1 MKINTGL
8 LRLIALGALNVF
20 NVLTLLSAE
29 PALAQS
35 APAPVTNAAQSAEI
49 KIARGDEVQREV
61 QRILDK
67 RVSDHVVKGIAV
79 ALILPNDDTR
89 FVAAG
94 DSGNAARPK
103 IDEDTIFEIGS
114 ITKTFTATLL
124 AQMVER
130 GEVSLN
136 DPLRKFAPKDIQM
149 QTPGV
154 GDVTLEQLSTH
165 TSGLPRLPVNWQFMK
180 WRFLDWSNPYAHYSK
195 EMLWAN
201 AATETLDSAKKGKAD
216 YSNYGVALLGDALG
230 NQAGT
235 TWQALVQERI
245 TKPLQMSATDTITA
259 VNAIERLAWGTEAN
273 FNRVRHWD
281 SLSMGAC
288 GALRSSARDMAAY
301 IRAQRDGTLA
311 GAKATHGVHAKISE
325 RHSSGLGWVITR
337 KDDDEIIWHN
347 GGTAGFRSF
356 TGFSKKSGVAVV
368 VLANTAADVDDVGF
382 HIINSKY
389 ALDSA
394 PPFPWL
400 SVTIFMILILWLV
413 ASAWFARLGPATLNG
428 IFIPKKRFGPAPL
441 HSKRDVAYWLF
452 SVLTTIVVLHL
463 FAPWQIIGDMG
474 RWIVW
479 TIVGVSIVVM
489 IWRARKLPWRDEEGI
504 AAQTKS
510 MRAKRGIGLVLGGGT
525 SLVLLIFFFWNLA
538 QP

>member
-1 MKINTGL
+1 M
-8 LRLIALGALNVF
+8 ALGALNVF
-20 NVLTLLSAE
+20 TMLSADQ
-29 PALAQS
+29 AL
-35 APAPVTNAAQSAEI
+35 AQSAEI
-49 KIARGDEVQREV
+49 KVASVEELQRVEI

-79 ALILPNDDTR
+79 ALILPNGETR

-94 DSGNAARPK
+94 DSGNASRPK

-124 AQMVER
+124 AQMVAR

-136 DPLRKFAPKDIQM
+136 DPLRKFAPEGVQM
-149 QTPGV
+149 QMPGT
-154 GDVTLEQLSTH
+154 GDATLEQLSTH
-165 TSGLPRLPVNWQFMK
+165 TSGLPRLPVNVQFMK
-180 WRFLDWSNPYAHYSK
+180 WRLLDWSNPYAHYSK
-195 EMLWAN
+195 SMLWAN
-201 AATETLDSAKKGKAD
+201 AATETLDNAKKGKAD

-230 NQAGT
+230 NRAGT
-235 TWQALVQERI
+235 TWQVLVQEQI
-245 TKPLQMSATDTITA
+245 TKPLKMSATDTVTA
-259 VNAIERLAWGTEAN
+259 PDFRERLAFGTEAN

-288 GALRSSARDMAAY
+288 GALRSSTRDMATY

-311 GAKATHGVHAKISE
+311 GARVTHEVRAKISE

-356 TGFSKKSGVAVV
+356 TGFSKKSGIAVV
-368 VLANTAADVDDVGF
+368 VLANTAADVDDIGF
-382 HIINSKY
+382 HILNSKN
-389 ALDSA
+389 ALASA

-400 SVTIFMILILWLV
+400 SAAIFMVLILMLL
-413 ASAWFARLGPATLNG
+413 ASAWLARLGPATLNG
-428 IFIPKKRFGPAPL
+428 VFIAKKRFGPSPL
-441 HSKRDVAYWLF
+441 HSKKDVAYWLF
-452 SVLTTIVVLHL
+452 SSLTVIVVLHL
-463 FAPWQIIGDMG
+463 FAPWQIIGDTG

-479 TIVGVSIVVM
+479 AIVGVSIVAM
-489 IWRARKLPWRDEEGI
+489 IWRARALPWRDEEGI

-510 MRAKRGIGLVLGGGT
+510 MRAKKRIGLVLGGGT
-525 SLVLLIFFFWNLA
+525 SLVLLIFLIWNVL